1 MRKKKS
7 SRLKKKKKKKQLQS
21 HVRKL
26 KRLNLNVQQ
35 NLDDVEQYGRRLSDR
50 WVYCE
55 KP

>member
-7 SRLKKKKKKKQLQS
+7 SRLKKKQLQS

-50 WVYCE
+50 WVYGE